1 MGCDCTRT
9 VGAYQDKQEAAL
21 RQGIAREMREKIKV
35 GPSTVTES
43 VRVTALLNEHE
54 KSLHVLIE
62 ELARL
67 DGKLT
72 PLCSPKP
79 ERNGPMT
86 TGAAIS
92 RVEDPYYLID
102 VLRVQNELVAS
113 AISRVTTLY
122 NNLDI

>member
-1 MGCDCTRT
+1 MDRDCTC
-9 VGAYQDKQEAAL
+9 QERSSEKHEAVL

-35 GPSTVTES
+35 GPFAVTEG
-43 VRVTALLNEHE
+43 VRFTALLNEHE
-54 KSLHVLIE
+54 KMLHVLHE

-79 ERNGPMT
+79 ERNVPPT
-86 TGAAIS
+86 TGASVS

-102 VLRVQNELVAS
+102 VLRVQNELVAN
-113 AISRVTTLY
+113 AITRVTTLY